1 MGGSI
6 RPTSQMKSLRY
17 LVQGAH
23 QAVAKLG
30 LKPSGLVGAL
40 QPIGVS
46 WCPKL
51 AVQVRGSAPCPRQSV
66 PSSALAFH
74 PERTVRSPRLILQDA
89 AEPDAWGC
97 GGRRGGCAPP
107 LLTAPR
113 PPFTGCALSGVY
125 PHGPPPARS
134 ATCHSASQP
143 SSAAAPCGPDAE
155 QQACDERP
163 ARDRPC
169 ASVLI

>member
-66 PSSALAFH
+66 PSGALAFH
-74 PERTVRSPRLILQDA
+74 PERMVRSPRLILQDA

-97 GGRRGGCAPP
+97 GGGGVVRSPSAN
-107 LLTAPR
+107 
-113 PPFTGCALSGVY
+113 
-125 PHGPPPARS
+125 GPA
-134 ATCHSASQP
+134 
-143 SSAAAPCGPDAE
+143 
-155 QQACDERP
+155 
-163 ARDRPC
+163 
-169 ASVLI
+169 ASVYGLRPVWCLSSWPAASKISYMSQCIAALICCCAVWARRRAASLR